1 VRTGAQVSIL
11 VGDDDAISRALLV
24 RGLELDG
31 HQVAVAENGNQALDL
46 LRASPYDVVLLD
58 VLMPELDGYDTL
70 ARIVDDETLRHIP
83 VIMISGLEDIESVA
97 RCLEMGAQ
105 DYLPKPFNPVL
116 LRARINGCL
125 TRKRLDDTIR
135 AQAEELAEWNRTLNA
150 RVDEQVQEIE
160 RMSRLR
166 SFLSPQV
173 ADAIVAAG
181 DDSVLE
187 SHRRKITAVFC
198 DLRGFTHFS
207 EISDPEDVMRVL
219 REYHTEM
226 GKIIFAYGATVE
238 HFEGDGM
245 MLYLNDPIPVPDAT
259 LEAVRMAV
267 GMRDSAAKLAEGW
280 RRQGYSLGLGVGV
293 ALGHATLGRIGF
305 EGRFGYGAVGSVVN
319 MAARLGNAAAAG
331 QVLISQR
338 VFAEVED
345 AVEAEPV
352 GGLELK
358 GFHEPQPV
366 YSLLS
371 VKEQLPGAERVGSD
385 SAAV

>member
-1 VRTGAQVSIL
+1 MTQVQASVL
-11 VGDDDAISRALLV
+11 VVDDDEISRALLV

-31 HQVAVAENGNQALDL
+31 HRVAVAENGRQALEL
-46 LRASPYDVVLLD
+46 LHADHHDIVLLD

-70 ARIVDDETLRHIP
+70 AHIVGDQALRHIP
-83 VIMISGLEDIESVA
+83 VIMVSALGEVESVA

-125 TRKRLDDTIR
+125 MRKRLDDTIR

-150 RVDEQVQEIE
+150 RVEEQVAEIE

-187 SHRRKITAVFC
+187 SHRREITAVFC
-198 DLRGFTHFS
+198 DLRGFTYFS
-207 EISDPEDVMRVL
+207 ELADPEDVMRVL

-259 LEAVRMAV
+259 LQAVRMAV
-267 GMRDSAAKLAEGW
+267 AMRDRGAKLAAEWG
-280 RRQGYSLGLGVGV
+280 RQGYDLDLGVGV

-319 MAARLGNAAAAG
+319 MAARLGNAAAGG
-331 QVLISQR
+331 QVLITQR
-338 VFAEVED
+338 VFAAVED
-345 AVEAEPV
+345 VVETEPV
-352 GGLELK
+352 GELELK
-358 GFHEPQPV
+358 GFHGPQPI
-366 YSLLS
+366 YSLLAIKDE
-371 VKEQLPGAERVGSD
+371 VAAA
-385 SAAV
+385 SAGVD